1 MTILWIITLI
11 TNQLLLFLVYKRNEE
26 IKGWRMLADHT
37 ANELQEIERELWMAK
52 SKLKEMHETD

>member
-37 ANELQEIERELWMAK
+37 ANELNEVERELWTAK
-52 SKLKEMHETD
+52 SKLEEMHETY

>member
-11 TNQLLLFLVYKRNEE
+11 TNQLLLFLVYKKNEE

-37 ANELQEIERELWMAK
+37 ANELHEIERELWLAK
-52 SKLKEMHETD
+52 SELEEKHEVD